1 MKFEHKDILILGD
14 SFAVHRSLLT
24 DWPLLVL
31 NYQPGLQELAL

>member
-14 SFAVHRSLLT
+14 R
-24 DWPLLVL
+24 LVELAL